1 MRVIVGIGNP
11 GTRYQDN
18 RHNVGFQFLDF
29 FAQKKKLLFKAS
41 KFEYYFSEGEFSGAP
56 FVLIKPDTY
65 VNNSGI
71 ALSDCI
77 NHYKVDVYD
86 VLVVVDDINLSLSD
100 IRVRKSG
107 GDGGHNGLSSI
118 IYHLQSD
125 NFSRIRIGI
134 GNDFQPGNLAE
145 YVLSDFNKNDFM
157 QLEKSFDL
165 SIQLVESF
173 ILDGYNK
180 MLSTFSRLKNFN
192 SLNKEP
198 E

>member
-1 MRVIVGIGNP
+1 VRVIVGIGNP

-77 NHYKVDVYD
+77 NHYKVYVND